1 MEAPPPATSSTV
13 CVTGAGGFLASW
25 LVKLLLSKDHY
36 VINGTVRDLGE
47 GKNAHLKALENA
59 GERLRL
65 FKADVLDY
73 GSVAAAIAGCDG
85 VFHVA
90 SPVTSGRPTNPEV
103 DIIATAVTGT
113 LNVLRASREAKVKR
127 VVVVSSVVAVFNN
140 PNWPTGEPFNEDSWS
155 DEETCRKNEEWYPYY
170 LSKTLAEREAFE
182 YAAKTGMDIVT
193 ICPALIMG
201 PLAYMDEEQNTRFSS
216 EKLEKLGWTFRPMEE
231 TLRDS
236 FESYIGSWDREAR
249 RERERER
256 DSMEAPPPATS
267 STVCVTGAGGFLASW
282 LVKLLL
288 SKDHYV
294 INGTVRDLGEGKNAH
309 LKALENAGERLRLF
323 KADVLDYGSV
333 AAAIAGCDGVFHVA
347 SPVTSG
353 RPTNPEVDIIAT
365 AVTGTL
371 NVLRAS
377 REAKVKR
384 VVVVSSVVAVFNNP
398 NWPTGEPFNEDSW
411 SDEETCRKNEEW
423 YPYYLSKT
431 LAEREAFEYAAKTGM
446 DIVTIC
452 PALIMGP
459 LAYRGSERY
468 ICSSTPRKLSDI
480 INTSKS
486 LYPTFNYPQ
495 KFVEVDEEQNTRF
508 SSEKLEKLGWTFRPM
523 EETLRDSF
531 ESYIGLGILT

>member
-36 VINGTVRDLGE
+36 VINGTARPPGE

-113 LNVLRASREAKVKR
+113 LNVLRASHEAKVKR

-170 LSKTLAEREAFE
+170 LSNTLAEREAFE

-193 ICPALIMG
+193 ICPALIIG
-201 PLAYMDEEQNTRFSS
+201 PLMQPTVPTSIEVFFHIIKVLDS
-216 EKLEKLGWTFRPMEE
+216 RPSCPKPGCAPVSNAGDNETAGNRLE
-231 TLRDS
+231 TLLD
-236 FESYIGSWDREAR
+236 
-249 RERERER
+249 
-256 DSMEAPPPATS
+256 
-267 STVCVTGAGGFLASW
+267 
-282 LVKLLL
+282 
-288 SKDHYV
+288 
-294 INGTVRDLGEGKNAH
+294 VRDVADAIL
-309 LKALENAGERLRLF
+309 LVYEN
-323 KADVLDYGSV
+323 
-333 AAAIAGCDGVFHVA
+333 
-347 SPVTSG
+347 SG
-353 RPTNPEVDIIAT
+353 
-365 AVTGTL
+365 
-371 NVLRAS
+371 
-377 REAKVKR
+377 
-384 VVVVSSVVAVFNNP
+384 
-398 NWPTGEPFNEDSW
+398 
-411 SDEETCRKNEEW
+411 
-423 YPYYLSKT
+423 
-431 LAEREAFEYAAKTGM
+431 
-446 DIVTIC
+446 
-452 PALIMGP
+452 
-459 LAYRGSERY
+459 GSERY

-486 LYPTFNYPQ
+486 LYPAFNYPQ
-495 KFVEVDEEQNTRF
+495 NTCLKLDEEQNTRF

>member
-65 FKADVLDY
+65 FKADVLAY

-113 LNVLRASREAKVKR
+113 LNVLRASHEAKVKR

-201 PLAYMDEEQNTRFSS
+201 PLAYSTY
-216 EKLEKLGWTFRPMEE
+216 KIYLEFWSQVLDSRPSCPKPGSAPVSNAGDNETVGNRLE
-231 TLRDS
+231 TLLDVRDVA
-236 FESYIGSWDREAR
+236 DA
-249 RERERER
+249 
-256 DSMEAPPPATS
+256 
-267 STVCVTGAGGFLASW
+267 
-282 LVKLLL
+282 LLL
-288 SKDHYV
+288 VYA
-294 INGTVRDLGEGKNAH
+294 N
-309 LKALENAGERLRLF
+309 
-323 KADVLDYGSV
+323 
-333 AAAIAGCDGVFHVA
+333 
-347 SPVTSG
+347 SG
-353 RPTNPEVDIIAT
+353 
-365 AVTGTL
+365 
-371 NVLRAS
+371 
-377 REAKVKR
+377 
-384 VVVVSSVVAVFNNP
+384 
-398 NWPTGEPFNEDSW
+398 
-411 SDEETCRKNEEW
+411 
-423 YPYYLSKT
+423 
-431 LAEREAFEYAAKTGM
+431 
-446 DIVTIC
+446 
-452 PALIMGP
+452 
-459 LAYRGSERY
+459 GSERY
-468 ICSSTPRKLSDI
+468 ICSSTPRKLM
-480 INTSKS
+480 
-486 LYPTFNYPQ
+486 
-495 KFVEVDEEQNTRF
+495 DEEQNTRF